1 MTDRTRMPMD
11 DCTIRTLANED
22 LELWDRL
29 VAESRGGTVFHTSP
43 WIRTCS
49 DLLSAKA
56 IVYGCFRGD
65 TLLAGC
71 SLYTHTS
78 YGIFKT
84 AVSTAVMSPYGGY
97 VFAAPDSTKVREIE
111 LVTNAILAEMNR
123 SITRSYDYV
132 KLVNPP
138 GFMDIRPFLRDGWN
152 ARVEYA
158 YHLDLGD
165 QIEERIS
172 RNVRRSVRRA
182 EKLGISIGREHDGAL
197 FEDLTRRTYERQGL
211 PSPVPPGFLSRM
223 IDMIVANGLGEMWV
237 ARTQE
242 GEPAAAEIVV
252 WDTWRAHRWAAAL
265 DPEFKTTGA
274 TSLTLVGIFKDL
286 QARGVPEINLMGANT
301 HLTDFVSSFNPRLVP
316 YFAVD
321 KARGVRRLLN
331 RVLAKA

>member
-1 MTDRTRMPMD
+1 MPMD

-29 VAESRGGTVFHTSP
+29 VSGSRGGTVFHMSP

-49 DLLSAKA
+49 ELLAA
-56 IVYGCFRGD
+56 TPIVYGCFQGD
-65 TLLAGC
+65 DLVAGC
-71 SLYTHTS
+71 SLYTRS
-78 YGIFKT
+78 SFGIFKT

-97 VFAAPDSTKVREIE
+97 VFAAPESTKVREVE
-111 LVTNAILAEMNR
+111 LVTNAILAEMNG
-123 SITRSYDYV
+123 SITGRYDYV
-132 KLVNPP
+132 RLVNPP
-138 GFMDIRPFLRDGWN
+138 EFVDIRPFIRDGWN

-158 YHLDLGD
+158 YHLDLGG

-172 RNVRRSVRRA
+172 RNVRRTVRRA
-182 EKLGISIGREHDGAL
+182 EKLGISVGREHDGTL
-197 FEDLTRRTYERQGL
+197 FEDLTRRTYDRQGL

-237 ARTQE
+237 ARTPE
-242 GEPAAAEIVV
+242 GEPAAAEIIV
-252 WDTWRAHRWAAAL
+252 WDAWRAHRWAAAL

-274 TSLTLVGIFKDL
+274 TSLTLVDIFRDL

-316 YFAVD
+316 YFALD
-321 KARGVRRLLN
+321 KARGVRRLVN
-331 RVLAKA
+331 RVLARD